1 MNQQY
6 LTSAIKQFEYYKQL
20 GEKTI
25 NQLSPQQ
32 LFWQYNAE
40 SNSIATIIKHLSG
53 NMQSRWT
60 DVFTS
65 DGEKEWRNRDAEFE
79 NDSSTTQIQILQLW
93 EKGWHCL
100 FKALNSIT
108 EADYNKL
115 IYIRN
120 QGHTITEAVNRQ
132 LAHYPYHIG
141 QIVFIGKMLCNEK
154 WISLSIPKGNSTS
167 YNAEKFSKEKSKTHF
182 TDEYINPN
190 KKTSS
195 E

>member
-1 MNQQY
+1 MKTDY
-6 LTSAIKQFEYYKQL
+6 IESVKKQFEYYKMLGDKTFSQL
-20 GEKTI
+20 KDEH
-25 NQLSPQQ
+25 
-32 LFWQYNAE
+32 LFWQYNEE

-60 DVFTS
+60 DIFTT

-79 NDSSTTQIQILQLW
+79 NDITTDIQIIQLW
-93 EKGWHCL
+93 DKGWQCL
-100 FKALNSIT
+100 FTALKAIT

-120 QGHTITEAVNRQ
+120 QGHTITEAINRQ

-141 QIVFIGKMLCNEK
+141 QIVFIGKLLCDDK
-154 WISLSIPKGNSTS
+154 WVSLSIPKGNSTS

-190 KKTSS
+190 KKTNS